1 MMDILKSIDIYGEI
15 NINDLFGLLKTKSQ
29 KSNSE
34 IFDKIKNFNSF
45 PDFCNYYLNQDSLKY
60 FGNLQKIIYDF
71 SKVDYTTSIIGTVER
86 YISCTTKVLLSLSL
100 LLKIQD
106 ALNKILTSTK
116 KELKSLKIKNQIEN
130 LYQENLFYMIDF
142 FPNISHA
149 DLSRNSS
156 TSTTITNES
165 SLDLSS
171 HNLIFNKYPS
181 QKEIEKF
188 RFEINPEIY
197 ESAPKTPKFESDLN
211 SITEE
216 EIENLNENN
225 KINIPDSALTLSE
238 FIFDDGQNNNILEK
252 EEKKIQKDKSYF
264 QNVLLMIKNL
274 YRKALINAEEKI
286 KLKKKVINK
295 SIKIEKFYYDI
306 YRNSNIDKEK
316 LIREIKKLME

>member
-1 MMDILKSIDIYGEI
+1 MDIIKSIDINGEI
-15 NINDLFGLLKTKSQ
+15 KINDLFGLLKTKSQ
-29 KSNSE
+29 KTNTE
-34 IFDKIKNFNSF
+34 IFSKIKNFNSF
-45 PDFCNYYLNQDSLKY
+45 PDFCNYYLDQVSLKY
-60 FGNLQKIIYDF
+60 FGNLQKTIYDF
-71 SKVDYTTSIIGTVER
+71 SKDYTTSKVGTVEQ
-86 YISCTTKVLLSLSL
+86 YISCTTKVILSLSL

-106 ALNKILTSTK
+106 VLNKILTSTK
-116 KELKSLKIKNQIEN
+116 KELNSLKIKNNIEN
-130 LYQENLFYMIDF
+130 LYQENLFCMIDF
-142 FPNISHA
+142 CSNISHT

-171 HNLIFNKYPS
+171 HNLILKKYPS

-252 EEKKIQKDKSYF
+252 EEKQIQKDKSYF